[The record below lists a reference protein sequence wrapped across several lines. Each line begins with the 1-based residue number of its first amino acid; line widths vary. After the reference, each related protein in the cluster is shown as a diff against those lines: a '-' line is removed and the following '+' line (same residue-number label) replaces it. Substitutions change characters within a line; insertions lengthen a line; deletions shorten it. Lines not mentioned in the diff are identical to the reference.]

1 MDQKFLGLAL
11 IIIIGDA
18 IADDAKL
25 IQRGEAK
32 PGVVLIILL
41 LPILFIFRIQVQER
55 GIQNNSGDI
64 SDELI
69 IGVIASLIAG
79 VILIG
84 MKKKQK

>member
-11 IIIIGDA
+11 IIIIGA
-18 IADDAKL
+18 ALAGVAKL

-41 LPILFIFRIQVQER
+41 LPILFIFGIQVQER
-55 GIQNNSGDI
+55 GIPNNSGDI
-64 SDELI
+64 SGELI

-79 VILIG
+79 VILMG
-84 MKKKQK
+84 MKKK